1 MQINIDENN
10 HKREIAITV
19 KDNGDIVITIKAD
32 KPEKYGIDYDQ
43 LWSCYINPCFTWTA
57 SSTDEY

>member
-10 HKREIAITV
+10 HKKEIAITV

-32 KPEKYGIDYDQ
+32 KPKQYSIDCDQ
-43 LWSCYINPCFTWTA
+43 LWNCHINPCFTWTA